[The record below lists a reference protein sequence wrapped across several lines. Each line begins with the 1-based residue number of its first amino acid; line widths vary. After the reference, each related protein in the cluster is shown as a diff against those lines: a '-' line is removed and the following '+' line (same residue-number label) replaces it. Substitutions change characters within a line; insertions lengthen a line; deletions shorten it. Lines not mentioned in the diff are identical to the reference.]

1 MAVVIP
7 RRSSSFGLVYLS
19 SNFSAAAVAA
29 AIFVSVVER
38 FVSEIFSSVHSL
50 RAGAAVIFYLPL
62 TRREH
67 LTSASTLQVL
77 REDKFVE
84 KLVKQGL
91 AKKAL
96 HRLDLLR
103 RLQIMVSKGVET
115 VLRNMPRA
123 DRQR

>member
-1 MAVVIP
+1 M
-7 RRSSSFGLVYLS
+7 
-19 SNFSAAAVAA
+19 
-29 AIFVSVVER
+29 
-38 FVSEIFSSVHSL
+38 
-50 RAGAAVIFYLPL
+50 
-62 TRREH
+62 
-67 LTSASTLQVL
+67 L

-103 RLQIMVSKGVET
+103 RLQIMVSKGTET
-115 VLRNMPRA
+115 VLRDMPRV